1 MNSSNQFI
9 MLILLFGI
17 VSCQNNEMPV
27 EEPPSAPVL
36 KALIIDGQNSHGV
49 WPKTTMMMKDFLEQ
63 TGLFEV
69 DIHRTEYVWLG
80 PHNDKSIGLDS
91 IEMLLDMYSL
101 EGVASTKVKQSQADP
116 NFSPDFNPYDVVI
129 SNFGGRAAHWP
140 DSTKRNFE
148 KYMAEG
154 GGLVVVHGAN
164 NAWGDWPEYN
174 QMIAIGG

>member
-1 MNSSNQFI
+1 